1 MRVRIRKRRESVGE
15 SPCEPDGQRGFTSAL
30 RLLNGL
36 GSRTSAIE
44 AAGVDERLPALMAA
58 IKSARLIIEMS
69 AQSSE
74 TTKHLKP
81 CATAALLH
89 VRSEILL
96 IASKGG
102 ERSQN
107 PAGAPYP
114 CRLSSVAP

>member
-1 MRVRIRKRRESVGE
+1 MHVRIRKRRESVGE
-15 SPCEPDGQRGFTSAL
+15 NPCEPDGRRGFTSAL
-30 RLLNGL
+30 RLLNAL
-36 GSRTSAIE
+36 ESRASGIE
-44 AAGVDERLPALMAA
+44 AAGVDERLPALIAA

-74 TTKHLKP
+74 TAKHLVP

-89 VRSEILL
+89 VRSEMLL

-102 ERSQN
+102 ERTRN
-107 PAGAPYP
+107 PAGAPHP